1 MEVTVYNFNFQG
13 LAISCVEARGPLI
26 FKKSRSHLNVLGTRR
41 VTQSKFHTQDPK
53 ILGTTIKNLV
63 ALNI

>member
-26 FKKSRSHLNVLGTRR
+26 FKKSGSHLNVLGTRR
-41 VTQSKFHTQDPK
+41 VTKQVPHPGPKNIRHHHKKFGCP
-53 ILGTTIKNLV
+53 
-63 ALNI
+63 

>member
-1 MEVTVYNFNFQG
+1 MYNFNFQG
-13 LAISCVEARGPLI
+13 LAISCVEVRGPLI

-41 VTQSKFHTQDPK
+41 VTQDPE